1 MACPTGRVRARLQR
15 ERKENNVNH
24 IEVLK
29 RALTITWKYR
39 ALWLI
44 GLLLVVAG
52 GGVTGG
58 FSGASSA
65 ASGNDPRWESQGD
78 NWSFGRNYHTF
89 DDMWA
94 DIGPYVATVAV
105 AVAVLFVAALI
116 IGVVKVIAR
125 YVTRTSLLQMVN
137 QYEESGEQVG
147 FWSGLRRGWSRSA
160 FRLFTISLGLKLP
173 LTLLMVL
180 SIGSLV
186 TLGVLSIT
194 TETGP
199 GIALGIALVLLVI
212 PIILVGAVV
221 GAILGP
227 VIEVAYRTCALK
239 GTGAWEAIRSAFGLV
254 RRNLGATALQWLLL
268 VGLNIA
274 WNILLIPVN
283 ILLVV
288 LGLFIGGVPAV
299 ALGGL
304 GGLATGSPVGLGI
317 GALAYIP
324 VFILVLAVPN
334 VLLTTAATIFHST
347 TWTLAYR
354 EIELVDGGRQGA
366 RLAAAAAD

>member
-1 MACPTGRVRARLQR
+1 M
-15 ERKENNVNH
+15 NH

-29 RALTITWKYR
+29 RALHITWKYR

-44 GLLLVVAG
+44 GLLLVLAG

-58 FSGASSA
+58 FSGASNGA
-65 ASGNDPRWESQGD
+65 ASGNEHQGQGEWD
-78 NWSFGRNYHTF
+78 NWSFGRNYDRF
-89 DDMWA
+89 EEMWA

-105 AVAVLFVAALI
+105 ALAVLFVAALI
-116 IGVVKVIAR
+116 VGVAKVIAR
-125 YVTRTSLLQMVN
+125 YVTRTSLVQMVN

-160 FRLFTISLGLKLP
+160 FRLFLISLALKLP
-173 LTLLMVL
+173 LALVMVL

-186 TLGVLSIT
+186 TLGVLSIV

-199 GIALGIALVLLVI
+199 GIALGIVLILLAI

-227 VIEVAYRTCALK
+227 VTEVAYRTCALK
-239 GTGAWEAIRSAFGLV
+239 GIGAWEAIRSAFGLV

-283 ILLVV
+283 ILLVA
-288 LGLFIGGVPAV
+288 LGLFVGGIPAL

-304 GGLATGSPVGLGI
+304 GGLATGSPAGLGL
-317 GALAYIP
+317 GVLAFVP
-324 VFILVLAVPN
+324 LFILVLAVPN

-354 EIELVDGGRQGA
+354 EIEMVDGGRQGA
-366 RLAAAAAD
+366 GLAAAAAD